1 MQGVSP
7 TSTKPKKP
15 VVFSIDRLVEK
26 ADIRCEGESRMARQG
41 RQAKA
46 AGKAEREAQR
56 EAALAVLKAVPQ
68 PVSKGERS

>member
-1 MQGVSP
+1 
-7 TSTKPKKP
+7 
-15 VVFSIDRLVEK
+15 
-26 ADIRCEGESRMARQG
+26 MARQG